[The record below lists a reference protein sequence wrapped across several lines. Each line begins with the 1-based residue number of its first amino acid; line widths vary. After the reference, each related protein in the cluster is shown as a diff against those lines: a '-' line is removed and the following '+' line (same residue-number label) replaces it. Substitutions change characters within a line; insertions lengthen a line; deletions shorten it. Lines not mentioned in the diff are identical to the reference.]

1 MMSDGGQSRAESVAS
16 EALEAILTRIEDCK
30 DQLNMRPD
38 SMTSQDVAKQ
48 GEMAALIE
56 KLASAAVAVKKL
68 EEIA

>member
-1 MMSDGGQSRAESVAS
+1 MSDGGQSRAESVAS

-48 GEMAALIE
+48 VEMAALIE